1 MNNSEI
7 LAAAQ
12 KAADTAQAAAGVAQE
27 AAEDATYK
35 LAELKESMAVKAWPQ
50 REDAYFCSEGTET
63 IYGARWDGGSVD
75 NKRMARGNVYRTH
88 EEARQ
93 ADAVLIA
100 TTKVLARIK
109 GLNAEQGW
117 VCDFSNNEG
126 KSRFIYNHQFKAVDG
141 VSECTRQSVES
152 KYYFA
157 ESLYEQLKAELTPEI
172 LLMLGANSGPPKHS
186 PTD

>member
-50 REDAYFCSEGTET
+50 GGDAYFCSEGTET

-75 NKRMARGNVYRTH
+75 KARMAKGNVYRTH

-93 ADAVLIA
+93 ADAVLVA

-109 GLNAEQGW
+109 ELNAEAGW
-117 VCDFSNNEG
+117 VCDWNDVNQAKGSLMYGHESAEISSVCWGTIQQLPTSHYFPT
-126 KSRFIYNHQFKAVDG
+126 G
-141 VSECTRQSVES
+141 V
-152 KYYFA
+152 A
-157 ESLYEQLKAELTPEI
+157 DALKEELTPEI
-172 LLMLGANSGPPKHS
+172 LLMLGVEK
-186 PTD
+186 

>member
-50 REDAYFCSEGTET
+50 GGDAYFCSEGTET
-63 IYGARWDGGSVD
+63 IYGARWDGCSVD
-75 NKRMARGNVYRTH
+75 RSRMAKGNVYRTRD
-88 EEARQ
+88 EAGQ
-93 ADAVLIA
+93 ADRVLIA

-109 GLNAEQGW
+109 ELRGDWVPDFIGSGSDKCSFMYDHQTNSLLLAINYTTQSAEL
-117 VCDFSNNEG
+117 
-126 KSRFIYNHQFKAVDG
+126 
-141 VSECTRQSVES
+141 
-152 KYYFA
+152 KYYFP
-157 ESLYEQLKAELTPEI
+157 ERIHKQLKEELHPEI
-172 LLMLGANSGPPKHS
+172 LLMLGVNSGPSKHS